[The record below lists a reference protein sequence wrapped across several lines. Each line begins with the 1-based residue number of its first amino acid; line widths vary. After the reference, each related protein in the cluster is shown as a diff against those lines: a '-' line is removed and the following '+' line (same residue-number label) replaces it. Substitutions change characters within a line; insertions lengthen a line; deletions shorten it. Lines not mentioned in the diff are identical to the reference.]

1 MLNIFIYAGLFI
13 LFLNFVLFLRS
24 FSLQD
29 KAFKIFT
36 VYLGV
41 ILVIQIVSNIL
52 SRFNI
57 NNLYLSHFYFV
68 GQFIVLS
75 FFYKVLLQEAY
86 QKKIVTV
93 GLFVGLAVIG
103 IQYMLDPSLFLK
115 FNLFEIFITSFL
127 IINYAALHFYNI
139 LNEKK
144 EYYYINMGILLYL
157 FGSTILFIVG
167 NLTNILSTEYTKI
180 PWILNSG
187 LYIVYQLFIL
197 LEWKKSFFKK

>member
-1 MLNIFIYAGLFI
+1 MLNVFIYVGLFV
-13 LFLNFVLFLRS
+13 LFLNFVLFIRY
-24 FSLQD
+24 FYHQD
-29 KAFKIFT
+29 KVFKIFT
-36 VYLGV
+36 GYLGLV
-41 ILVIQIVSNIL
+41 LVIQIISNVL
-52 SRFNI
+52 ARVNI

-68 GQFIVLS
+68 GQFIALS
-75 FFYKVLLQEAY
+75 FFYKVLLKETY

-93 GLFVGLAVIG
+93 GLYAGLAVIG
-103 IQYMLDPSLFLK
+103 IQYVLDPSLFFK

-127 IINYAALHFYNI
+127 IVSYATLHLYNI

-167 NLTNILSTEYTKI
+167 NLTNILRLEYTKI
-180 PWILNSG
+180 PWVLNSG

-197 LEWKKSFFKK
+197 LEWKKSFSKK